1 MARAFLSLTVSFAVQ
16 TKSTGISAA
25 DFTTSWACTR
35 RPLATGLRVR
45 ATRSSALACDLRS
58 VLLIRNALAPADR
71 WLNRWNPFT
80 WQGLPRLTYNVSYTS
95 GPFSIDALYKQAQ
108 ELGYATLSYM
118 NVFEYGM
125 NVLGGAKGAPVTP
138 KPDDYRNATLCE

>member
-1 MARAFLSLTVSFAVQ
+1 MQAVLEAEKLNKAVTALGSADSSVKRAMELGKETNKMMQTAR
-16 TKSTGISAA
+16 
-25 DFTTSWACTR
+25 D
-35 RPLATGLRVR
+35 
-45 ATRSSALACDLRS
+45 
-58 VLLIRNALAPADR
+58 N
-71 WLNRWNPFT
+71 
-80 WQGLPRLTYNVSYTS
+80 
-95 GPFSIDALYKQAQ
+95 YKQAQ

>member
-1 MARAFLSLTVSFAVQ
+1 M
-16 TKSTGISAA
+16 
-25 DFTTSWACTR
+25 
-35 RPLATGLRVR
+35 
-45 ATRSSALACDLRS
+45 RS
-58 VLLIRNALAPADR
+58 VLLIRNALTPADR

-125 NVLGGAKGAPVTP
+125 NVIGGAKGPPVA
-138 KPDDYRNATLCE
+138 KRPDDYRNATLCA